1 MEDYL
6 KDTEFLRKLDKMKIR
21 TQFAKIILLDF
32 AEKPIKE
39 IQGTITNGTLNIN
52 GASACR
58 RTINLTMLAK
68 PENSS
73 LTDLNNDIAINKKIR
88 VEVGLR
94 NPFKTY
100 EKYGDIIWFKCGLF
114 VISTASLSRATSGW
128 SISLTAKDKMCL
140 LDGSVGGMITA
151 TTNFHEIETLTS
163 EGKIQYEYP
172 TIYQIIFQAVLNWGH
187 EDAGKIFINDL
198 QETAKMLV
206 KYMGSNPIYF
216 NDSYSSFN
224 YSKEDEGGYIHEC
237 VQGQDIG
244 YRVTDFTYP
253 GELILKA
260 GDSVV
265 TLLSKICETLSNFEY
280 FYDIDGNFHFQEKKN
295 YLNTSSPLLELKPE
309 DYFST
314 YANQKV
320 SYSFTDME
328 SISSISVAPKY
339 ENIKNDFVVWGKRTL
354 DSGIEVEIHYHL
366 TIAAKPTNF
375 DNTTQYMYKITDADG
390 LILSYK
396 FYPKKINVKD
406 ANYTIKND
414 KGENI
419 KITQEEK
426 ILYDTWNGAS
436 IEIKEH
442 YDNKKENAKLKCTL
456 IGVPILEKQE
466 NYTVMIWREELY
478 RRVLMSSSQ
487 GQSYLGTEYD
497 MELLGFWRDICKMNN
512 VKDEMYLDISDVR
525 SLPFWFDF
533 IDTSA
538 GYGAY
543 SIDAIGRRTKAVN
556 DDKIN
561 SLYNEDVPD
570 VIFLTE
576 EEMSNTNLLK
586 YYNDIGQS
594 YFQISDNFEKQ
605 FVTSST
611 GSSAFDKI
619 RELLYQYLV
628 YNTQI
633 TLQGSPIYYLEPN
646 TLIYIEDKD
655 SGVKGRYEIS
665 SISIPLAYSGNMSIT
680 ATEALSRV

>member
-1 MEDYL
+1 MNDYL
-6 KDTEFLRKLDKMKIR
+6 KDAEFLRKLDKMKIR

-39 IQGTITNGTLNIN
+39 IQGTITSGTLNIN

-68 PENSS
+68 PENRN
-73 LTDLNNDIAINKKIR
+73 LTDLNNDIAINKKIK
-88 VEVGLR
+88 VEIGLR
-94 NPFKTY
+94 NPFETY
-100 EKYGDIIWFKCGLF
+100 KDYGDIIWFKCGLF
-114 VISTASLSRATSGW
+114 IVSTASISRTTSGW

-172 TIYQIIFQAVLNWGH
+172 TIFQIIFQAVLNWGH

-206 KYMGSNPIYF
+206 KYMGTNPIYF
-216 NDSYSSFN
+216 NDAYSSFS
-224 YSKEDEGGYIHEC
+224 YSKEDEGGYTHEC
-237 VQGQDIG
+237 FQGQDIG
-244 YRVTDFTYP
+244 YRTTDFTYP

-280 FYDIDGNFHFQEKKN
+280 FYDVDGNFHFQEKKN
-295 YLNTSSPLLELKPE
+295 YLNTSSPLLELEPE

-328 SISSISVAPKY
+328 SISSITVAPKY

-366 TIAAKPTNF
+366 TIAAKPTNL
-375 DNTTQYMYKITDADG
+375 DNAKNFMYKITDKDG
-390 LILSYK
+390 LVLNYQFEKNKLNDVNEKLQKFWDNLSDDI
-396 FYPKKINVKD
+396 KKHYNND
-406 ANYTIKND
+406 QKNA
-414 KGENI
+414 E
-419 KITQEEK
+419 
-426 ILYDTWNGAS
+426 
-436 IEIKEH
+436 
-442 YDNKKENAKLKCTL
+442 LKCEL
-456 IGVPILEKQE
+456 VGAPAIE
-466 NYTVMIWREELY
+466 NETMIWREELY
-478 RRVLMSSSQ
+478 RRVLLSSSR

-497 MELLGFWRDICKMNN
+497 MELLGFWRDICKIN
-512 VKDEMYLDISDVR
+512 KDQTAMYLDISDVR

-533 IDTSA
+533 IDINA
-538 GYGAY
+538 GYGMY
-543 SIDAIGRRTKAVN
+543 SVDAIGRRTKAVN

-576 EEMSNTNLLK
+576 KEMKNEKLLN
-586 YYNDIGQS
+586 YYNNIGQK

-611 GSSAFDKI
+611 GTSAFDKI

-633 TLQGSPIYYLEPN
+633 TLQGNPIYYLEPN

-655 SGVKGRYEIS
+655 SGIKGRYEIS

>member
-68 PENSS
+68 PENNS

-88 VEVGLR
+88 VEIGLL
-94 NPFKTY
+94 NPFKSY

-172 TIYQIIFQAVLNWGH
+172 TIFQIIFQAVLNWGH

-206 KYMGSNPIYF
+206 KYMGTNPIYF
-216 NDSYSSFN
+216 NDAYSSFS
-224 YSKEDEGGYIHEC
+224 YSKEDEGGYTHEC
-237 VQGQDIG
+237 FQGQDIG
-244 YRVTDFTYP
+244 YRATDFTYP

-280 FYDIDGNFHFQEKKN
+280 FYDVDGNFHFQEKKN
-295 YLNTSSPLLELKPE
+295 YLNTSSPLLELEPE

-328 SISSISVAPKY
+328 SISSITVAPKY

-366 TIAAKPTNF
+366 TIAAKPTNLENAKKF
-375 DNTTQYMYKITDADG
+375 MYKITDKDG
-390 LILSYK
+390 LILSYQ
-396 FYPKKINVKD
+396 FVKD
-406 ANYTIKND
+406 KLDGVNEKDESEIKVFLQKFWDGLSDSIKNYYND
-414 KGENI
+414 QKSAE
-419 KITQEEK
+419 
-426 ILYDTWNGAS
+426 
-436 IEIKEH
+436 
-442 YDNKKENAKLKCTL
+442 LKCEL
-456 IGVPILEKQE
+456 VGAPAIE
-466 NYTVMIWREELY
+466 NEAMTWREELY
-478 RRVLMSSSQ
+478 RRVLLSSSQ
-487 GQSYLGTEYD
+487 GQPYLGTEYD
-497 MELLGFWRDICKMNN
+497 MELLGFWRDICKIN
-512 VKDEMYLDISDVR
+512 KEQDAMYLDISDVR

-538 GYGAY
+538 RYGVY
-543 SIDAIGRRTKAVN
+543 SVNAIGRRTKAIN
-556 DDKIN
+556 DNKIN

-576 EEMSNTNLLK
+576 EEMKNEKLLN
-586 YYNDIGQS
+586 YYNNIGQK

-633 TLQGSPIYYLEPN
+633 TLQGNPIYYLEPN

-655 SGVKGRYEIS
+655 SGIKGRYEIS

>member
-6 KDTEFLRKLDKMKIR
+6 KDTEFLRKLDRMKLR

-39 IQGTITNGTLNIN
+39 IQGTITSGTLNIN

-58 RTINLTMLAK
+58 RTINLTILAK
-68 PENSS
+68 LENSS
-73 LTDLNNDIAINKKIR
+73 LMDLNNDIAINKKIR

-94 NPFKTY
+94 NPLKTY

-172 TIYQIIFQAVLNWGH
+172 TIFQIIFQAVLNWGH

-206 KYMGSNPIYF
+206 KYMGTNPIYF
-216 NDSYSSFN
+216 NDAYSSFS
-224 YSKEDEGGYIHEC
+224 YSKEDEGGYTHEC
-237 VQGQDIG
+237 VQGDDIG

-280 FYDIDGNFHFQEKKN
+280 FYDVDGNFHFQEKKN
-295 YLNTSSPLLELKPE
+295 YLNTSSPLLELEPE

-328 SISSISVAPKY
+328 NISSISVAPKY

-366 TIAAKPTNF
+366 TIAAKPTNV
-375 DNTTQYMYKITDADG
+375 DNAKSFMYKITDKDG
-390 LILSYK
+390 LILDYQFK
-396 FYPKKINVKD
+396 EKKLDGVIKVKD
-406 ANYTIKND
+406 
-414 KGENI
+414 ENG
-419 KITQEEK
+419 KEK
-426 ILYDTWNGAS
+426 EISQIDALLNNFWSNLSD
-436 IEIKEH
+436 EIKKYYGDEQ
-442 YDNKKENAKLKCTL
+442 ENAELKCEL
-456 IGVPILEKQE
+456 IGAPAEKNE
-466 NYTVMIWREELY
+466 AMIWREELY

-512 VKDEMYLDISDVR
+512 TKDEMYLDISDVR
-525 SLPFWFDF
+525 SSPFWFDF

-538 GYGAY
+538 GYGTY

-561 SLYNEDVPD
+561 CLYNEDVPD

-576 EEMSNTNLLK
+576 EEMNDEKLLE
-586 YYNDIGQS
+586 YYNNIGQN
-594 YFQISDNFEKQ
+594 YFQISEDFEKR

>member
-1 MEDYL
+1 MNDYL

-39 IQGTITNGTLNIN
+39 IQGTITSGTLNIN

-68 PENSS
+68 PENRN
-73 LTDLNNDIAINKKIR
+73 LTDLNNDIAINKKIK
-88 VEVGLR
+88 VEIGLR
-94 NPFKTY
+94 NPFETY
-100 EKYGDIIWFKCGLF
+100 KDYGDIIWFKCGLF
-114 VISTASLSRATSGW
+114 IVSTASISRATSGW

-163 EGKIQYEYP
+163 EGKIQYEHP
-172 TIYQIIFQAVLNWGH
+172 TIFQIIFQDVLNWGH

-206 KYMGSNPIYF
+206 KYMGTNPIYF
-216 NDSYSSFN
+216 NDAYSSFS
-224 YSKEDEGGYIHEC
+224 YSEEIEGGYTHEC
-237 VQGQDIG
+237 FQGQDIG

-280 FYDIDGNFHFQEKKN
+280 FYDVDGNFHFQEKKN
-295 YLNTSSPLLELKPE
+295 YLNTSSPLLELEPE

-328 SISSISVAPKY
+328 SISSITVAPKY

-354 DSGIEVEIHYHL
+354 DSGIEIEIHYHL
-366 TIAAKPTNF
+366 TIAAKPTNL
-375 DNTTQYMYKITDADG
+375 DNAKKFMYKITDKDG
-390 LILSYK
+390 LILSYQFEKNKLDGVNEKDESEIKVFLQK
-396 FYPKKINVKD
+396 FWDNLSD
-406 ANYTIKND
+406 D
-414 KGENI
+414 
-419 KITQEEK
+419 
-426 ILYDTWNGAS
+426 
-436 IEIKEH
+436 IKEH
-442 YDNKKENAKLKCTL
+442 YNNDQKNAKLKCEL
-456 IGVPILEKQE
+456 IGAPAIGNEAM
-466 NYTVMIWREELY
+466 TWREELY
-478 RRVLMSSSQ
+478 RRVLLSNSQ

-497 MELLGFWRDICKMNN
+497 MELLGFWRDICKMDNYKN
-512 VKDEMYLDISDVR
+512 EMYLDISDVR

-533 IDTSA
+533 IDISA
-538 GYGAY
+538 GYGMY
-543 SIDAIGRRTKAVN
+543 SVDAIGRRTKAVN

-576 EEMSNTNLLK
+576 EEMKNTSLLD
-586 YYNDIGQS
+586 YYNKIGQK

-611 GSSAFDKI
+611 GTSAFDKI

-633 TLQGSPIYYLEPN
+633 TLQGNPIYYLEPN

-655 SGVKGRYEIS
+655 SGIKGRYEIS

>member
-1 MEDYL
+1 MNDYL

-73 LTDLNNDIAINKKIR
+73 LMDLNNDIAINKKIR

-114 VISTASLSRATSGW
+114 IVSTASISRSISGW

-172 TIYQIIFQAVLNWGH
+172 TIFQIIFQAVLNWGH

-206 KYMGSNPIYF
+206 KYMGTNPIYF
-216 NDSYSSFN
+216 NDTYSSFS
-224 YSKEDEGGYIHEC
+224 YSKEDEGGYTYEC
-237 VQGQDIG
+237 FQGQDIG
-244 YRVTDFTYP
+244 YRATDFTYP

-280 FYDIDGNFHFQEKKN
+280 FYDVDGNFHFQEKKN
-295 YLNTSSPLLELKPE
+295 YLNTSSPLLELEPE

-328 SISSISVAPKY
+328 SISSITVAPKY

-366 TIAAKPTNF
+366 TIAAKPTNL
-375 DNTTQYMYKITDADG
+375 DNAKNFMYKITDKDG
-390 LILSYK
+390 LVLNYQFEKNKLNDVNEKLQKFWDSLSDDI
-396 FYPKKINVKD
+396 KKHYNND
-406 ANYTIKND
+406 QKNA
-414 KGENI
+414 E
-419 KITQEEK
+419 
-426 ILYDTWNGAS
+426 
-436 IEIKEH
+436 
-442 YDNKKENAKLKCTL
+442 LKCEL
-456 IGVPILEKQE
+456 VGAPVIE
-466 NYTVMIWREELY
+466 NEAMMWREELY
-478 RRVLMSSSQ
+478 RRVLLSSSQ

-497 MELLGFWRDICKMNN
+497 MELLGFWRDICKIN
-512 VKDEMYLDISDVR
+512 KDQTVMYLDISDVR

-533 IDTSA
+533 IDISA
-538 GYGAY
+538 GYGMY
-543 SIDAIGRRTKAVN
+543 SVDAIGRRTKAVN

-576 EEMSNTNLLK
+576 EEMKNEKLLN
-586 YYNDIGQS
+586 YYNNIGQK

-611 GSSAFDKI
+611 GTSAFDKI

-633 TLQGSPIYYLEPN
+633 TLQGNPIYYLEPN

-655 SGVKGRYEIS
+655 SGIKGRYEIS
-665 SISIPLAYSGNMSIT
+665 SISIPLAYSGSMSIT

>member
-1 MEDYL
+1 MNDYL
-6 KDTEFLRKLDKMKIR
+6 KDAEFLRKLDRMKIR

-39 IQGTITNGTLNIN
+39 IQGTITSGTLNIN

-68 PENSS
+68 PENRN
-73 LTDLNNDIAINKKIR
+73 LTDLNNDIAINKKIK
-88 VEVGLR
+88 VEIGLR
-94 NPFKTY
+94 NPFETY
-100 EKYGDIIWFKCGLF
+100 KDYGDIIWFKCGLF
-114 VISTASLSRATSGW
+114 IVSTASISRATSGW

-172 TIYQIIFQAVLNWGH
+172 TIFQIIFQAVLNWGH

-206 KYMGSNPIYF
+206 KYMGTNPIYF
-216 NDSYSSFN
+216 NDAYSSFS
-224 YSKEDEGGYIHEC
+224 YSKEDEGGYTHEC
-237 VQGQDIG
+237 FQGQDIG
-244 YRVTDFTYP
+244 YRATDFTYP

-280 FYDIDGNFHFQEKKN
+280 FYDVDGNFHFQEKKN
-295 YLNTSSPLLELKPE
+295 YLNTSSPLLELEPE

-328 SISSISVAPKY
+328 SISSITVAPKY

-366 TIAAKPTNF
+366 TIAAKPTNLENAKKF
-375 DNTTQYMYKITDADG
+375 MYKITDKDG
-390 LILSYK
+390 LILSYQ
-396 FYPKKINVKD
+396 FVKD
-406 ANYTIKND
+406 KLDDVNEKLQKFWDNLSDDIKKHYNND
-414 KGENI
+414 QK
-419 KITQEEK
+419 
-426 ILYDTWNGAS
+426 
-436 IEIKEH
+436 
-442 YDNKKENAKLKCTL
+442 NAKLKCELVGAPAIESEAMT
-456 IGVPILEKQE
+456 
-466 NYTVMIWREELY
+466 WREELY
-478 RRVLMSSSQ
+478 RRVLLSSSQ

-497 MELLGFWRDICKMNN
+497 MELLGFWRDICKINKN
-512 VKDEMYLDISDVR
+512 QDAMYLDISDVR

-538 GYGAY
+538 GYGIY

-576 EEMSNTNLLK
+576 EEMKNEKLLN
-586 YYNDIGQS
+586 YYNNIGQK

-611 GSSAFDKI
+611 GTSAFDKI

-633 TLQGSPIYYLEPN
+633 TLQGNPIYYLEPN

-655 SGVKGRYEIS
+655 SGIKGKYEIS

>member
-1 MEDYL
+1 MNDYL
-6 KDTEFLRKLDKMKIR
+6 KDVEFLRKLDRMKIR

-39 IQGTITNGTLNIN
+39 IQGTITSGTLNIN

-68 PENSS
+68 PENRN
-73 LTDLNNDIAINKKIR
+73 LTDLNNDIAINKKIK
-88 VEVGLR
+88 VEIGLR
-94 NPFKTY
+94 NPFETY
-100 EKYGDIIWFKCGLF
+100 KDYGDIIWFKCGLF
-114 VISTASLSRATSGW
+114 IVSTASISRTTSGW

-172 TIYQIIFQAVLNWGH
+172 TIFQIIFQAVLNWGH

-206 KYMGSNPIYF
+206 KYMGTNPIYF
-216 NDSYSSFN
+216 NDAYSSFS
-224 YSKEDEGGYIHEC
+224 YSKEDEGGYTHEC
-237 VQGQDIG
+237 FQGQDIG
-244 YRVTDFTYP
+244 YRTTDFTYP

-280 FYDIDGNFHFQEKKN
+280 FYDVDGNFHFQEKKN
-295 YLNTSSPLLELKPE
+295 YLNTSSPLLELEPE

-328 SISSISVAPKY
+328 SISSITVAPKY

-366 TIAAKPTNF
+366 TIAAKPTNLENAKKF
-375 DNTTQYMYKITDADG
+375 MYKITDKDG
-390 LILSYK
+390 LILSYQ
-396 FYPKKINVKD
+396 FVKD
-406 ANYTIKND
+406 KLDGVNEKDESEIKVFLQKFWDGLSDNIKNYYND
-414 KGENI
+414 QKSAE
-419 KITQEEK
+419 
-426 ILYDTWNGAS
+426 
-436 IEIKEH
+436 
-442 YDNKKENAKLKCTL
+442 LKCEL
-456 IGVPILEKQE
+456 VGAPAIE
-466 NYTVMIWREELY
+466 NEAMTWREELY
-478 RRVLMSSSQ
+478 RRVLLSSSQ

-497 MELLGFWRDICKMNN
+497 MELLGFWRDICKIN
-512 VKDEMYLDISDVR
+512 KEQDAMYLDISDVR

-538 GYGAY
+538 RYGVY
-543 SIDAIGRRTKAVN
+543 SVNAIGRRTKAVN

-576 EEMSNTNLLK
+576 EEMKNEKLLN
-586 YYNDIGQS
+586 YYNNIGQK

-633 TLQGSPIYYLEPN
+633 TLQGNPIYYLEPN

-655 SGVKGRYEIS
+655 SGIKGRYEIS

>member
-52 GASACR
+52 GASTCR

-114 VISTASLSRATSGW
+114 IVSTASISRSVSGW

-151 TTNFHEIETLTS
+151 TTNFHEIEILTS

-224 YSKEDEGGYIHEC
+224 YSKEDEGGYTHEC

-280 FYDIDGNFHFQEKKN
+280 FYDVDGNFHFQEKKN
-295 YLNTSSPLLELKPE
+295 YLNTSSPLLELEPE

-366 TIAAKPTNF
+366 TIAAKPRNL
-375 DNTTQYMYKITDADG
+375 DNAKKFMYKITDKDG
-390 LILSYK
+390 LVLSYQFLK
-396 FYPKKINVKD
+396 DKLDSVNKKD
-406 ANYTIKND
+406 ESEIKVFLQEFWDSLSND
-414 KGENI
+414 
-419 KITQEEK
+419 
-426 ILYDTWNGAS
+426 
-436 IEIKEH
+436 IKEH
-442 YDNKKENAKLKCTL
+442 YNNDQKNAELKCEL
-456 IGVPILEKQE
+456 IGAPAIGSEAM
-466 NYTVMIWREELY
+466 TWREELY

-512 VKDEMYLDISDVR
+512 AKDEMYLDISDVR

-533 IDTSA
+533 IDIST

-586 YYNDIGQS
+586 YYNDIGQN

>member
-68 PENSS
+68 PENNS

-88 VEVGLR
+88 VEIGLL
-94 NPFKTY
+94 NPFKSY

-172 TIYQIIFQAVLNWGH
+172 TIFQIIFQAVLNWGH

-206 KYMGSNPIYF
+206 KYMGTNPIYF
-216 NDSYSSFN
+216 NDAYSSFS
-224 YSKEDEGGYIHEC
+224 YSKEDEGGYTHEC
-237 VQGQDIG
+237 FQGQDIG
-244 YRVTDFTYP
+244 YRATDFTYP

-280 FYDIDGNFHFQEKKN
+280 FYDVDGNFHFQEKKN
-295 YLNTSSPLLELKPE
+295 YLNTSSPLLELEPE

-328 SISSISVAPKY
+328 SISSITVAPKY

-366 TIAAKPTNF
+366 TIAAKPTNLENAKKF
-375 DNTTQYMYKITDADG
+375 MYKITDKDG
-390 LILSYK
+390 LILSYQ
-396 FYPKKINVKD
+396 FVKD
-406 ANYTIKND
+406 KLDGVNEKDESEIKVFLQKFWDGLSDSIKNYYND
-414 KGENI
+414 QKSAE
-419 KITQEEK
+419 
-426 ILYDTWNGAS
+426 
-436 IEIKEH
+436 
-442 YDNKKENAKLKCTL
+442 LKCEL
-456 IGVPILEKQE
+456 VGAPAIE
-466 NYTVMIWREELY
+466 NEAMTWREELY
-478 RRVLMSSSQ
+478 RRVLLSSSQ
-487 GQSYLGTEYD
+487 GQPYLGTEYD
-497 MELLGFWRDICKMNN
+497 MELLGFWRDICKIN
-512 VKDEMYLDISDVR
+512 KEQDAMYLDISDVR

-538 GYGAY
+538 RYGVY
-543 SIDAIGRRTKAVN
+543 SVNAIGRRTKAVN

-576 EEMSNTNLLK
+576 EEMKNEKLLN
-586 YYNDIGQS
+586 YYNNIGQK

-633 TLQGSPIYYLEPN
+633 TLQGNPIYYLEPN

-655 SGVKGRYEIS
+655 SGIKGRYEIS